1 MNQPLKDEELEL
13 IYPPEKSMSGR
24 NSTYRFC
31 EARGQSAAYAVCLH
45 TLKAIDENRLDSNQ
59 AIDCQRAY
67 CHGQCVAA
75 DMRKEEIAAKQALYY
90 VERRAVII
98 NGPAK
103 EETADHNKSSGKYD
117 LNNESYARGWAQV
130 GSKIHGEARQK
141 RPAYVPPP
149 KPKSGFVEHDA
160 AAVLNS
166 MMEKKDVP
174 DRPVH
179 KVPEQV
185 TPQPAPAAPTTTP
198 ETSLSPLPGETPLA
212 FAKRRA
218 QLLMKANK

>member
-45 TLKAIDENRLDSNQ
+45 TLQAIDENRLGSTQ

-67 CHGQCVAA
+67 CHGNCIAA
-75 DMRKEEIAAKQALYY
+75 DMRKEERAAKQALYFQ
-90 VERRAVII
+90 ERRAVII
-98 NGPAK
+98 EGAARP
-103 EETADHNKSSGKYD
+103 EVVDSSKSSGKYD

-141 RPAYVPPP
+141 RPAYVPPAP
-149 KPKSGFVEHDA
+149 KKSGFVEYDQA
-160 AAVLNS
+160 EVLNS
-166 MMEKKDVP
+166 LAKKDVP

-179 KVPEQV
+179 KVPEQAAP
-185 TPQPAPAAPTTTP
+185 TPAPAAPTTTP